1 MKNIVKYIG
10 FFTFLSFVVG
20 ANMGCGLS
28 VQKPYEYE
36 PEVLKLVDF
45 KDKTVWDWLQTQKTP
60 DTAKVKAGNKFDF
73 MIDAITYAGLEEEY
87 KSGSNQTYILLS
99 NSAFTAANEINF
111 ALTGKVAG
119 PITTADKVRLANLL
133 KSHIVTAYVDQ
144 IKALPVWGTSYEFN
158 TKGTGA
164 NSKMY
169 INRNE
174 RYFISLNG
182 STDLPTTKKAVT
194 IVGHNYVFSNGI
206 GHIANTHARLVAF

>member
-10 FFTFLSFVVG
+10 FFTFLTFMVG
-20 ANMGCGLS
+20 ANIGCGLS

-36 PEVLKLVDF
+36 PEVLKLVEF

-60 DTAKVKAGNKFDF
+60 DTAKTKANNKFDF

-87 KSGSNQTYILLS
+87 KSGSNQTFILLS
-99 NSAFTAANEINF
+99 NAAFTGAAEINF
-111 ALTGKVAG
+111 ALTGKTAG
-119 PITTADKVRLANLL
+119 PITTADKVRLTNVL

-144 IKALPVWGTSYEFN
+144 IQALPVIGTSYEFD

-169 INRNE
+169 MSRTE
-174 RYFISLNG
+174 RYFMSINSATN
-182 STDLPTTKKAVT
+182 LPTTKKAVT
-194 IVGHNYVFSNGI
+194 ISGHNYVFSNGI